1 MGVPFPTGGS
11 SATGQH
17 TTGAQSGD
25 PPYHWEWSPWRLD
38 WPRWPA
44 CTCACGYAAISDGT
58 LRQSW

>member
-25 PPYHWEWSPWRLD
+25 PPHHW
-38 WPRWPA
+38 
-44 CTCACGYAAISDGT
+44 
-58 LRQSW
+58 